1 MESGQGTDLNL
12 FPYRPIGYNLEIDN
26 SIKVHSFMVS
36 KHAMDSIQNEAEWNR
51 PRQGG

>member
-12 FPYRPIGYNLEIDN
+12 FPCWPIGYDFVLDN
-26 SIKVHSFMVS
+26 SIKVNSFMVS

-51 PRQGG
+51 QRQGG